1 MFSSAESVSKIENL
15 QKRALLFLYNCFEAS
30 YEDLL
35 EDFVSK
41 FTKHLMIWI
50 QLLLIIFSKSKTYV
64 REVRDKYKLNLDS

>member
-1 MFSSAESVSKIENL
+1 MIIPNFNYCPLVWMFSSAESVSKIENL

-41 FTKHLMIWI
+41 FTKHLMI
-50 QLLLIIFSKSKTYV
+50 
-64 REVRDKYKLNLDS
+64 